1 MYHGLV
7 LKDDTATLRSYNV
20 RSGSKLMLIG
30 TAGGAGMGDRPGDK
44 VSSASG
50 SGGALGSKGGASG
63 SASRQLTQGEILAEE
78 RKRKEADRSEEGV
91 MGRIQD
97 VEEQVKGEIA
107 PKLDDFEKRSGGG
120 DRSTGATA
128 AETDPASTATP
139 MATSTAQ
146 QPQPQPTTGPG
157 ASAQAATTSRPPQQS
172 QDPSASAAPAPSL
185 LQSHRLINELLSRS
199 LLKLDA
205 IPTVSEE
212 TRKRRKEAV
221 RNVQALLDRLDA
233 AWEKVPAEAKR
244 E

>member
-1 MYHGLV
+1 
-7 LKDDTATLRSYNV
+7 
-20 RSGSKLMLIG
+20 
-30 TAGGAGMGDRPGDK
+30 MGDRPGDK

-50 SGGALGSKGGASG
+50 SGGAPGPKGGASG

-91 MGRIQD
+91 MSRIHD
-97 VEEQVKGEIA
+97 VEEQVEGEIA
-107 PKLDDFEKRSGGG
+107 PKLNDFEKRSCGG
-120 DRSTGATA
+120 DRSTRTSA
-128 AETDPASTATP
+128 AETDAASTATP

-146 QPQPQPTTGPG
+146 QPQPQPQSTTGPG
-157 ASAQAATTSRPPQQS
+157 APAQAATTSRPPQQS